1 MPGMVRISFGMYNTI
16 DEVDVL
22 VDALSDIARGAHK
35 GRYVQDRASG
45 EYQAQDWSPDLAAYF
60 ELRALVPAA
69 VTEQASDV
77 RSLSERVSA
86 RRTLRLRRASL
97 AAESA

>member
-1 MPGMVRISFGMYNTI
+1 
-16 DEVDVL
+16 
-22 VDALSDIARGAHK
+22 
-35 GRYVQDRASG
+35 
-45 EYQAQDWSPDLAAYF
+45 
-60 ELRALVPAA
+60 VPATL
-69 VTEQASDV
+69 TEEAPDV